1 MRIFGALILS
11 SAWLLASCAN
21 NPFAQQQTASCEMAK
36 VPGDAVFGVRE
47 GMDIATYP
55 PKLASGHTG
64 CQRVW
69 YGERQRPEAMQVLA
83 TYHFDRGRVSR
94 LTGRVPGVRTTTA
107 TTAMARWT
115 RAARRTPRSARRR
128 RSCSARIDIRF
139 NRERACRG

>member
-11 SAWLLASCAN
+11 SAWLLASCASG
-21 NPFAQQQTASCEMAK
+21 PFAQQQHASSCEMAK

-83 TYHFDRGRVSR
+83 TYHFDKGRVSR
-94 LTGRVPGVRTTTA
+94 LTGRVPGGANYDCYYRDGA
-107 TTAMARWT
+107 LDASRSMNAAQCPKASELQ
-115 RAARRTPRSARRR
+115 RA
-128 RSCSARIDIRF
+128 D
-139 NRERACRG
+139 